1 MVFYWRLV
9 YEILV
14 LYIYSFNLI
23 FIVLNWL
30 VKINVEYL
38 KVCKIYYV
46 KFVLF
51 LGGNFDRFINC
62 M

>member
-14 LYIYSFNLI
+14 LYIYSI
-23 FIVLNWL
+23 KYVLNWL
-30 VKINVEYL
+30 VKINVECL